1 MWRSLLALALAT
13 GGLYA
18 QEVARTGT
26 LTGFVTD
33 PTGLGVSGVKV
44 TAVNQETKFT
54 SAGMTCVRTGI
65 ELLAGESPRIDVQLE
80 VGGITE
86 SIVVSGAAPL
96 IETDTATVSA
106 TVPHEE
112 VMRLTLLKN
121 RSFNVMMCEPG
132 AVNTSEATFYV
143 LGQRGQKLL
152 EHYCAVCHGASGEGD
167 GFNAFNLNP
176 KPRNLADR
184 ESMRRFSD
192 QQLLAAI
199 SQGGLERGKSNLMPP
214 WGNTLNERQ
223 VRYLVAY
230 LRTLGE
236 AK

>member
-1 MWRSLLALALAT
+1 MKRTLLAALA
-13 GGLYA
+13 G
-18 QEVARTGT
+18 
-26 LTGFVTD
+26 VTA
-33 PTGLGVSGVKV
+33 LGVTVWLADVRAG
-44 TAVNQETKFT
+44 AADDETKPPAVAP
-54 SAGMTCVRTGI
+54 AG
-65 ELLAGESPRIDVQLE
+65 LLNYEQA
-80 VGGITE
+80 
-86 SIVVSGAAPL
+86 
-96 IETDTATVSA
+96 
-106 TVPHEE
+106 
-112 VMRLTLLKN
+112 N
-121 RSFNVMMCEPG
+121 
-132 AVNTSEATFYV
+132 
-143 LGQRGQKLL
+143 GQKLF

-192 QQLLAAI
+192 RQLLAAI
-199 SQGGLERGKSNLMPP
+199 SLGGLERGKSNLMPP